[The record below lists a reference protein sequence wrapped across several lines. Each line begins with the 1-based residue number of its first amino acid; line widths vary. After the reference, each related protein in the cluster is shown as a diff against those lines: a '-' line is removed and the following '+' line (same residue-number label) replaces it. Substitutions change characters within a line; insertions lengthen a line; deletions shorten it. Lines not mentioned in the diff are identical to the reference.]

1 MAIFFIMG
9 FKYNMKVSFNPVNN
23 TNFYPVTPLKPAFKG
38 MAPVQSLAGKNIGA
52 MKNGV
57 IGQVRVFNVWG
68 ERSFLDV
75 VKSADGKGNELYT
88 LENCFGEIVGE
99 MDIKINRAF
108 NYDKRN
114 FPQDPSHV
122 LVEFIC
128 NHSNP
133 KTNYFN
139 ESVEEYKHIG
149 TRLLQIALK
158 RSEESLCNGSIKLSS
173 VPKAKEFYKKLGFKE
188 IPTKD
193 GLFTGYMDL
202 PPSAREPLSKMY
214 GGL

>member
-23 TNFYPVTPLKPAFKG
+23 TNFCPVTSLKPAFKG

-68 ERSFLDV
+68 ERSYLDV